1 MNFSQTE
8 EQKMLQESVTRL
20 LERSYGFEARQ
31 MLLKSGNP
39 WSPDIWQALAEMGI
53 LGLPFAEEVG
63 GFGGS
68 MADIVAIAE
77 PFGAHLLIEPYVSS
91 ILLAGQCLAHADSPA
106 AQAQLAKIMTGE
118 QTAAFAHEEG
128 RGTADPALVSF
139 AASRYEDGFS
149 LTGKKRMVLGG
160 AQADVLVVS
169 ARTRGVV
176 TDTDGLSVFLVDPK
190 QKGVSITP
198 FVTIDGRHAAHMTFD
213 GVQIPSEN
221 RLTDNGHDVLQ
232 KVISKAIVALCAE
245 AVGAMG
251 ALLALT
257 SEYASTRKQF
267 GAPIATFQTIS
278 HRLADMKIA
287 YVKARSSLHYTT
299 ALMDAGQ
306 AGAQDISTL
315 KGQIGALGRDIG
327 EAAIQTHGGVGMTDE
342 VSIGH
347 FHKRILTI
355 NTLFGDSEYHF
366 RAVGHS
372 LAFASAIA

>member
-1 MNFSQTE
+1 MDFSQTD
-8 EQKMLQESVTRL
+8 EQKMLQESVKRL
-20 LERSYGFEARQ
+20 LERSYDFETRQ
-31 MLLKSGNP
+31 KMLQSGRP
-39 WSPDIWQALAEMGI
+39 WSPEIWQALAEMGI

-68 MADIVAIAE
+68 MADVVAVAE

-91 ILLAGQCLAHADSPA
+91 ILLAGSCLAQSDSPA
-106 AQAQLAKIMTGE
+106 AQAQLSKIITGE

-128 RGTADPALVSF
+128 KGTADPALVSL
-139 AASRYEDGFS
+139 AATEAADGFTLS
-149 LTGKKRMVLGG
+149 GEKRMVLGG
-160 AQADVLVVS
+160 AQAEALVVS
-169 ARTRGVV
+169 ARTRG
-176 TDTDGLSVFLVDPK
+176 TAPDKDGLSLFMVDPK
-190 QKGVSITP
+190 QQGVSITS
-198 FVTIDGRHAAHMTFD
+198 FVTIDGRHAAHITFD
-213 GVQIPSEN
+213 AVQIPSE
-221 RLTDNGHDVLQ
+221 RRIAEDAHSVLQ
-232 KVISKAIVALCAE
+232 TVISRAIVALCAE

-251 ALLALT
+251 ALLRLT

-267 GAPIATFQTIS
+267 GTPIATFQTIS

-287 YVKARSSLHYTT
+287 YVKARSCLLYTT

-306 AGAQDISTL
+306 AGAQDISIL

-355 NTLFGDSEYHF
+355 NALFGDSEYHF
-366 RAVGHS
+366 RAVGKS
-372 LAFASAIA
+372 LATAKA

>member
-1 MNFSQTE
+1 MDFSQTD
-8 EQKMLQESVTRL
+8 EQKMLQESVKRL
-20 LERSYGFEARQ
+20 LERSYDFETRQ
-31 MLLKSGNP
+31 KMLQSGRP
-39 WSPDIWQALAEMGI
+39 WSPEIWQALAEMGI

-68 MADIVAIAE
+68 MADVVAVAE

-91 ILLAGQCLAHADSPA
+91 ILLAGSCLGQSDSPA
-106 AQAQLAKIMTGE
+106 AQAQLSKIITGE

-128 RGTADPALVSF
+128 KGTADPALVSL
-139 AASRYEDGFS
+139 AATEAADGFTLS
-149 LTGKKRMVLGG
+149 GEKRMVLGG
-160 AQADVLVVS
+160 AQADALVVS
-169 ARTRGVV
+169 ARTRG
-176 TDTDGLSVFLVDPK
+176 TAPDKDGLSLFMVDPK
-190 QKGVSITP
+190 QQGVSITS
-198 FVTIDGRHAAHMTFD
+198 FVTIDGRHAAHITFD
-213 GVQIPSEN
+213 AVQIPSE
-221 RLTDNGHDVLQ
+221 RRIADDAHSVLQ
-232 KVISKAIVALCAE
+232 TVISRAIVALCAE

-251 ALLALT
+251 ALLGLT

-267 GAPIATFQTIS
+267 GTPIATFQTIS

-287 YVKARSSLHYTT
+287 YVKARSCLLYTT

-306 AGAQDISTL
+306 AGAQDISIL

-355 NTLFGDSEYHF
+355 NALFGDSEYHF
-366 RAVGHS
+366 RAVGKS
-372 LAFASAIA
+372 LATAKA

>member
-1 MNFSQTE
+1 MDFSQTD
-8 EQKMLQESVTRL
+8 EQKMLQESVKRL
-20 LERSYGFEARQ
+20 LERSYDFETRQ
-31 MLLKSGNP
+31 KMLQSGRP
-39 WSPDIWQALAEMGI
+39 WSPEIWQALAEMGI

-68 MADIVAIAE
+68 MADVVAVAE

-91 ILLAGQCLAHADSPA
+91 ILLAGSCLGQSDSPA
-106 AQAQLAKIMTGE
+106 AQAQLSKIITGE

-128 RGTADPALVSF
+128 KGTADPALVSL
-139 AASRYEDGFS
+139 AATEAADGFTLS
-149 LTGKKRMVLGG
+149 GEKRMVLGG
-160 AQADVLVVS
+160 AQAEALVVS
-169 ARTRGVV
+169 ARTRG
-176 TDTDGLSVFLVDPK
+176 TAPDKDGLSLFMVDPK
-190 QKGVSITP
+190 QQGVSITS
-198 FVTIDGRHAAHMTFD
+198 FVTIDGRHAAHITFD
-213 GVQIPSEN
+213 GVQIPSE
-221 RLTDNGHDVLQ
+221 RRIAEDAHSVLQ
-232 KVISKAIVALCAE
+232 TVISRAIVALCAE

-251 ALLALT
+251 TLLRLT

-267 GAPIATFQTIS
+267 GTPIATFQTIS

-287 YVKARSSLHYTT
+287 YVKARSCLLYTT

-306 AGAQDISTL
+306 AGAQDISIL

-355 NTLFGDSEYHF
+355 NALFGDSEYHF
-366 RAVGHS
+366 RAVGKS
-372 LAFASAIA
+372 LATAKA